1 MPGTEYAILTS
12 PKYGTAIPP
21 IVSVHLKTA
30 RREQESRRAE
40 RKTDSPEDTVGD
52 IKVVF
57 VGISVAAFRR
67 VGGFVKRVVLGY
79 RSGVVHLD
87 RRGFK
92 LFGESLRYGSGN
104 VLKHDIEQNLVALF
118 VGNIVAADIEKA
130 VVSGHRRTLAAVGR
144 DPLLYFHS
152 SDYCFYHIIH
162 PFCN

>member
-1 MPGTEYAILTS
+1 M
-12 PKYGTAIPP
+12 PP
-21 IVSVHLKTA
+21 IVSVQLKTA

-40 RKTDSPEDTVGD
+40 RKTDSPEDTVGNLK
-52 IKVVF
+52 IVF
-57 VGISVAAFRR
+57 IGISVAAFRR

-92 LFGESLRYGSGN
+92 LFGESLRYVSGD

-118 VGNIVAADIEKA
+118 VGNIVAADIEKT